1 MGQVVKL
8 TDRRKA
14 RRIASRG
21 RSPRLL
27 GEQTYFCMGC
37 DTDRFLLYP
46 GGRVQCAHC
55 GSLMENLHISD
66 ATPPE
71 EAS

>member
-1 MGQVVKL
+1 MGEVVKL
-8 TDRRKA
+8 VERRA
-14 RRIASRG
+14 RRTAGRG
-21 RSPRLL
+21 ASPRLL

-55 GSLMENLHISD
+55 GSLMENLRVSD
-66 ATPPE
+66 EGSPQGP
-71 EAS
+71 

>member
-8 TDRRKA
+8 TERKVRRM
-14 RRIASRG
+14 ASRE
-21 RSPRLL
+21 RSTRLL

-46 GGRVQCAHC
+46 EGRVQCAHC
-55 GSLMENLHISD
+55 GALMENLRIADES
-66 ATPPE
+66 PPG
-71 EAS
+71 AA

>member
-8 TDRRKA
+8 AERTA
-14 RRIASRG
+14 RRVAARG
-21 RSPRLL
+21 SSPRLL

-37 DTDRFLLYP
+37 DTDRFVLYP

-55 GSLMENLHISD
+55 GSLMENLRVSD
-66 ATPPE
+66 E
-71 EAS
+71 GSSNEI

>member
-8 TDRRKA
+8 ADRKA
-14 RRIASRG
+14 RRGACHSG
-21 RSPRLL
+21 APRLL

-55 GSLMENLHISD
+55 GSLMENLQVSE
-66 ATPPE
+66 AAPPPT
-71 EAS
+71 S

>member
-8 TDRRKA
+8 AEHRAKRVATRAAPLR
-14 RRIASRG
+14 
-21 RSPRLL
+21 PL
-27 GEQTYFCMGC
+27 GEQSYFCMGC

-55 GSLMENLHISD
+55 GSLMENLRLSD
-66 ATPPE
+66 NGSLDE
-71 EAS
+71 S

>member
-8 TDRRKA
+8 ADRKA
-14 RRIASRG
+14 RRSATRG
-21 RSPRLL
+21 TSLRLL

-46 GGRVQCAHC
+46 GGRVQCAQC
-55 GSLMENLHISD
+55 GSLMENLRVSD
-66 ATPPE
+66 DAAVTE
-71 EAS
+71 S

>member
-8 TDRRKA
+8 ADRKA
-14 RRIASRG
+14 RRIASG
-21 RSPRLL
+21 IGSPRLL
-27 GEQTYFCMGC
+27 GVQSYFCMGC

-55 GSLMENLHISD
+55 GALMENLRIADENRSG
-66 ATPPE
+66 
-71 EAS
+71 

>member
-8 TDRRKA
+8 AEHKAKRIA
-14 RRIASRG
+14 RRSGA
-21 RSPRLL
+21 PRLL

-55 GSLMENLHISD
+55 GALMENLNVSD
-66 ATPPE
+66 ENGPRTP
-71 EAS
+71 

>member
-8 TDRRKA
+8 AERRAK
-14 RRIASRG
+14 RVVTRG
-21 RSPRLL
+21 TSVRLL

-55 GSLMENLHISD
+55 GSLMENLRLSD
-66 ATPPE
+66 EGPLHG
-71 EAS
+71 S

>member
-1 MGQVVKL
+1 MGQVVSL
-8 TDRRKA
+8 SERKA
-14 RRIASRG
+14 RRATMRG
-21 RSPRLL
+21 ATQVRLL

-55 GSLMENLHISD
+55 GSLMENLRLSD
-66 ATPPE
+66 ETPR
-71 EAS
+71 